1 MLENNLYNLMAQIVE
16 EHKSLY
22 RIKNMYIADAKKCK
36 ECQQFWK
43 RMIDD
48 KECHIQD
55 LLCLI
60 QNHLPMDEM
69 SKKKFYYYAKGE
81 KKASAVKKT
90 R

>member
-1 MLENNLYNLMAQIVE
+1 MLDNNLYNLMAQLVE

-22 RIKNMYIADAKKCK
+22 RIKCMYITDAKKCK

-43 RMIDD
+43 RLEDD

-60 QNHLPMDEM
+60 QNHLPMDM
-69 SKKKFYYYAKGE
+69 SKKKYYSYAKGE
-81 KKASAVKKT
+81 KKARALKKT